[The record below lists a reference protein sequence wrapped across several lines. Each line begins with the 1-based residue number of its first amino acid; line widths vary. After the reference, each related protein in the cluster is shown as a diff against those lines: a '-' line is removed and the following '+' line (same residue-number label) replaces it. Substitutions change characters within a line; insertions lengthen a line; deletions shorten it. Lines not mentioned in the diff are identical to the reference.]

1 MSLITPNQ
9 SLLSSSLKGLVA
21 VLTGGAQG
29 VGQSVVEQLHCT
41 PIPPQKRLEY
51 HLN

>member
-9 SLLSSSLKGLVA
+9 SLLSSSLKGLVV

-29 VGQSVVEQLHCT
+29 VGQSVVEQLHGT
-41 PIPPQKRLEY
+41 PIPPPEKD
-51 HLN
+51 LNVI